1 MNMEKNFI
9 GKNPDGDATTICSM
23 CSKHFASKFS
33 LKRHMETQHFKRQK
47 QDSQNE
53 EENQSDE
60 DGSDNDEDDEDDT
73 SDNSKT
79 EDEEENGGDSIDD
92 AVDAV
97 KTEKPP
103 NYIWRK
109 LIKRVLKKGQ
119 QNGSIE
125 IPETEDELLE
135 MKEKIRDGIFHETL
149 KIWND
154 YHDLIQ
160 SPIYKKIS
168 RSEKHYRDQ
177 VSGDSDDD
185 SDIDTETFEYAFDI
199 RKRLLNQFISDN
211 ADIVHE
217 FVDMSTEETGL

>member
-79 EDEEENGGDSIDD
+79 EDEDENGDSIDD
-92 AVDAV
+92 AVDAA